1 MIHSGEPS
9 VDENKSNDLG
19 VIPDPSEVNIRD
31 SDVTKSDDRRDAR
44 LRRQRINEMAHA
56 CRGGPVGVPHGEIED
71 RPPAERLMNFFG
83 REIPMWQGCVLIT
96 LGAVILF
103 GGCAL
108 LYHLKFRGPADP
120 PCNLA
125 TDVLKELNLIW
136 TGPESDG
143 ATVFNCIGDS
153 KYFKNDAFTVDD
165 LGRENF
171 KLEVAT
177 SQTRTCFTGTTTQ
190 MSNPLKN
197 CDVKTSKFTHGGF
210 GDWMYVGQV
219 NAEGKRNGNGTTTF
233 DDGEVYVGQW
243 VNDSLEG
250 IAKQTY
256 ASGNVHVGQFENNHL
271 HGIGKI
277 VQDGKTY
284 DVVCDK
290 PRECKHV
297 SSS

>member
-120 PCNLA
+120 PCNL
-125 TDVLKELNLIW
+125 TTNVLKELNLIW

-143 ATVFNCIGDS
+143 TTVFNCIGDS
-153 KYFKNDAFTVDD
+153 KYFKNDAFTVAD
-165 LGRENF
+165 LERENF
-171 KLEVAT
+171 KLKVAT
-177 SQTRTCFTGTTTQ
+177 SQKRTCFTGTTT
-190 MSNPLKN
+190 MSSPLKK
-197 CDVKTSKFTHGGF
+197 CDVQTFNGTHNKV
-210 GDWMYVGQV
+210 WPWTYVGQV
-219 NAEGKRNGNGTTTF
+219 NAEKLSNGKGTTTF
-233 DDGEVYVGQW
+233 DDGDVSVGQW
-243 VNDSLEG
+243 VNGNLSG

-256 ASGNVHVGQFENNHL
+256 GSGNVRVGQFENNL
-271 HGIGKI
+271 LVSGK
-277 VQDGKTY
+277 K
-284 DVVCDK
+284 VVD
-290 PRECKHV
+290 
-297 SSS
+297 